1 MTGLGSLA
9 ERVAKIEAMMPSS
22 DRDGRDQWD
31 AINGLRDGMGDLKI
45 QIGSIGEENGL
56 ILDRLKEVKDRQ
68 TEASKERSG
77 MELRNAEAIAEL
89 TKKIDAMSADMAV
102 LKDSRQSNSQIRVI
116 GISGVVSLA
125 VGLIVSFFKH

>member
-1 MTGLGSLA
+1 MTGSGSLA

-31 AINGLRDGMGDLKI
+31 AINGLREGMGDLKI
-45 QIGSIGEENGL
+45 QIGAIGEKNGQ

-89 TKKIDAMSADMAV
+89 TEKIDAMSADMVV
-102 LKDSRQSNSQIRVI
+102 LKDSRQTNSRMRVI
-116 GISGVVSLA
+116 GISGFVSLA
-125 VGLIVSFFKH
+125 VGLIVSYFKH